1 MNFVKKKILLCI
13 KEMRMNQWVKN
24 LLVFAPL
31 LFDRKL
37 LNANLLL
44 DSILAFFSFSLISS
58 SIYVINDIC
67 DVEEDRKHPKKKHR
81 PIAAGKISI
90 FQAKILSSL
99 LILLSLTIA
108 YLVNWYFIVVLLI
121 YVATNILYSL
131 KLKQIPIV
139 DILLVALMYLMR
151 VYSGAFAISVEVSN
165 WLLLTTLFAALFIIT
180 AKRKSEFVNGK
191 GAETRSVL
199 KYYDPRS
206 MDHFLIIGATSTLLS
221 YALYTFT
228 HEKIFVWSIIF
239 VLFAIFRYS
248 LLIFHDEYDVE
259 EPEIIFVKDKQLLSS
274 IILWGMFVTSVLYF

>member
-1 MNFVKKKILLCI
+1 MMKKLKIYLQ
-13 KEMRMNQWVKN
+13 EMRVRQWIKN

-31 LFDRKL
+31 VFDQKL
-37 LNANLLL
+37 LETNLILS
-44 DSILAFFSFSLISS
+44 SILAFISFSLISS

-99 LILLSLTIA
+99 LIILSLSTA
-108 YLVNWYFIVVLLI
+108 YLVNLYFIVVLLI
-121 YVATNILYSL
+121 YVAVNILYSL
-131 KLKQIPIV
+131 KLKQIPII

-151 VYSGAFAISVEVSN
+151 VYSGAFAINVEVSN

-199 KYYDPRS
+199 EYYDPRS

-221 YALYTFT
+221 YSLYTFT

-274 IILWGMFVTSVLYF
+274 IVLWCVFVTLVLYF